1 MKYVVMKDDETGE
14 VIKLGRFSGKPDYVD
29 EYYLPISGWQRDN
42 TLYSDLLDGLL
53 EEISEREA
61 RRIIATEFSREKQ
74 AA

>member
-1 MKYVVMKDDETGE
+1 MKYVVMRDDKGKILT
-14 VIKLGRFSGKPDYVD
+14 VGRFSGKPDYVD